1 MIRKLPKCHS
11 PPLTILHSL
20 TFTSVHV
27 YKRSDHVKPLLI
39 FIFRKMDE
47 EQSKT
52 LQFHD
57 MELDERLLKAIAKL
71 GWTEPSA
78 IQEEAIPRML
88 EGQDVLIKA
97 RTGSGKTGAFA
108 VPVIQKILNAKQ
120 SGATEQAIRALILA
134 PFRELCK
141 QINANIAQLT
151 CKCSKDVKSLDIS
164 QLESGDTQRPLISIE
179 QPDIIVATPAK
190 ALLHLKNKS
199 MNLDHM
205 EILVI
210 DEADHIYSAGYDEDM
225 KAVLKFLPKVHQS
238 ALASA
243 TLSDDVNE
251 LKKLVALRR
260 PAILKLEEPE
270 VAPASQLTHYHI
282 GAEEEEKAVI
292 LYVLLKLHLVRGKTI
307 VFVNTVDRCY
317 KLKLYLEQFNIPTCV
332 LNSELPAASRCHS
345 VAQFNEGLY
354 DIIIASDEKKLEEPE
369 EATTSKGKKGTR
381 KKDKESGVS
390 RGIDFQFVSNVINF
404 DFPKDIKPYIH
415 RVGRTARGKNK
426 GTALSFVSVNERPLM
441 EMVESYLSGGL
452 NEPVIKAFQ
461 FKMEEVEGFRYRA
474 RDAWRAVTRIAVRE
488 ARLKEIKQEI
498 FNCEK
503 LKTFFEDNPKDLQSL
518 RHDKALH
525 VVKKMPH
532 MADVPEYLVPPTL
545 KRLAGISSRRRK
557 WRSDVA
563 TANRPK
569 AAELKFQA
577 KKKNPLLS
585 MEFAGFGKKK
595 AKK

>member
-1 MIRKLPKCHS
+1 
-11 PPLTILHSL
+11 
-20 TFTSVHV
+20 
-27 YKRSDHVKPLLI
+27 
-39 FIFRKMDE
+39 MDE
-47 EQSKT
+47 EQSST

-199 MNLDHM
+199 MNLDYM

-441 EMVESYLSGGL
+441 EKVESYLSSGL

>member
-1 MIRKLPKCHS
+1 ME
-11 PPLTILHSL
+11 
-20 TFTSVHV
+20 
-27 YKRSDHVKPLLI
+27 
-39 FIFRKMDE
+39 E
-47 EQSKT
+47 EQAEST

-78 IQEEAIPRML
+78 IQEAAIPLML
-88 EGQDVLIKA
+88 EGRDVLIKA

-108 VPVIQKILNAKQ
+108 IPIIQKILNAKQ
-120 SGATEQAIRALILA
+120 GATEQAIRALVLA

-151 CKCSKDVKSLDIS
+151 CKCSKDVKSMDVS
-164 QLESGDTQRPLISIE
+164 QWDTGEAQRSLISIQ

-190 ALLHLKNKS
+190 ALMHLKNKN
-199 MNLDHM
+199 MVLDQL
-205 EILVI
+205 EILII
-210 DEADHIYSAGYDEDM
+210 DEADHILSSGYEEDL
-225 KAVLKFLPKVHQS
+225 KAVLKYLPKVHQS

-243 TLSDDVNE
+243 TLSDDVTE
-251 LKKLVALRR
+251 LKRLALRR
-260 PAILKLEEPE
+260 PAVLKLEEPE
-270 VAPASQLTHYHI
+270 MAPASQLTHYHI

-332 LNSELPAASRCHS
+332 LNSELPAAARCHS

-354 DIIIASDEKKLEEPE
+354 DIIIASDEKNLEQPD
-369 EATTSKGKKGTR
+369 EAPSTSKGKKGTR
-381 KKDKESGVS
+381 KKDKEAGVS

-426 GTALSFVSVNERPLM
+426 GTALSFVSINERPLM
-441 EMVESYLSGGL
+441 EKVEEYLRGGS
-452 NEPVIKAFQ
+452 NETVIKAFQ

-557 WRSDVA
+557 WRSDDA
-563 TANRPK
+563 KGSGRQKP
-569 AAELKFQA
+569 AEAKFQA
-577 KKKNPLLS
+577 KRRNPLLS
-585 MEFAGFGKKK
+585 MEFSGFSKKT
-595 AKK
+595 KK